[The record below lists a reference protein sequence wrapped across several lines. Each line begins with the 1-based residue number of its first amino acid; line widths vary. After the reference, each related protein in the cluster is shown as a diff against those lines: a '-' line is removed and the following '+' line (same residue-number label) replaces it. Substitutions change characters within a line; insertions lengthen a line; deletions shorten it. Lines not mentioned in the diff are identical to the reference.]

1 MNELRVLIEAKQP
14 ADSEKCSAWF
24 TLPIDE
30 EELEEALGI
39 EADSENY
46 RIVEKDVPFVD
57 DVGEDTTI
65 DRLNDLY
72 DMYEDLPSELQDE
85 YSELMCHFSSLDEL
99 HEHRYDITHYP
110 DCMNMTDIARRWLAE
125 NPAFHSLSEDC
136 VRYFDFEAYGK
147 YLDDNGT
154 FVETDSGIYELP

>member
-14 ADSEKCSAWF
+14 ADSERRSAWF

-39 EADSENY
+39 EADSDDY
-46 RIVEKDVPFVD
+46 RILEKDVPFAD
-57 DVGEDTTI
+57 DVGEDTPVE
-65 DRLNDLY
+65 RLNDLC
-72 DMYEDLPSELQDE
+72 DMYEDLPLELQDE

-99 HEHRYDITHYP
+99 HQHRYDIIHYP
-110 DCMNMTDIARRWLAE
+110 DCNSMIDIARRYLAE
-125 NPAFHSLSEDC
+125 NPAFNALSEDC
-136 VRYFDFEAYGK
+136 VRYFDFEAYGQ

-154 FVETDSGIYELP
+154 FVETDHGIYELP